1 MYDQALCVYRNK
13 GDLRK
18 PVSGLPPTFAIA
30 KIYAARRAHT
40 SDNDGVFLLDL
51 NATSRFILMSGGEF
65 MGYTVKQRS
74 EMAGV
79 SGRTLRYYDQID
91 LLKPAAVSEAGYR
104 IYGPEQVKRLQ
115 QILFYRE
122 LGVDLQ
128 TIKQLMDSPN
138 FNERQ
143 ALLQHREQ
151 LLAKRKQLDLLLQNM
166 EQTLTE
172 LEGGTRMSDQDRFMG
187 FKEKLVKENEE
198 KYGKEARQRWG
209 DAAVDASNA
218 KLMGLT
224 EEKYAEA
231 ERLSQEILS
240 SLAAAVGKEDPAGPA
255 GRKIAE
261 LHRQWLSFFWP
272 SYSKEAHLGLAEMY
286 TADERFTAYYDG
298 QAGSGATRFLRK
310 RQTSRTF

>member
-1 MYDQALCVYRNK
+1 
-13 GDLRK
+13 
-18 PVSGLPPTFAIA
+18 
-30 KIYAARRAHT
+30 
-40 SDNDGVFLLDL
+40 
-51 NATSRFILMSGGEF
+51 

-151 LLAKRKQLDLLLQNM
+151 LLAKRKQLDLLLQNV

-187 FKEKLVKENEE
+187 FKAGQ
-198 KYGKEARQRWG
+198 GK
-209 DAAVDASNA
+209 
-218 KLMGLT
+218 
-224 EEKYAEA
+224 
-231 ERLSQEILS
+231 
-240 SLAAAVGKEDPAGPA
+240 
-255 GRKIAE
+255 
-261 LHRQWLSFFWP
+261 
-272 SYSKEAHLGLAEMY
+272 
-286 TADERFTAYYDG
+286 
-298 QAGSGATRFLRK
+298 
-310 RQTSRTF
+310 